1 MTTDAADVV
10 VHVTAEVAKPED
22 TQAISTARAAGH
34 PVLAVL
40 SKADLVGSLSGR
52 GGDGPIAP
60 ICPR

>member
-1 MTTDAADVV
+1 M

-52 GGDGPIAP
+52 GGRRRGPGAP